1 MGMIWI
7 WVAVVLVAVLGGMAL
22 IDRGRRRAGRG
33 PLDPFQANREIG
45 KSRGRPETYLGG
57 SENPLG

>member
-1 MGMIWI
+1 
-7 WVAVVLVAVLGGMAL
+7 VVLVAVLGGMAL

-33 PLDPFQANREIG
+33 PLDTFQANREIG